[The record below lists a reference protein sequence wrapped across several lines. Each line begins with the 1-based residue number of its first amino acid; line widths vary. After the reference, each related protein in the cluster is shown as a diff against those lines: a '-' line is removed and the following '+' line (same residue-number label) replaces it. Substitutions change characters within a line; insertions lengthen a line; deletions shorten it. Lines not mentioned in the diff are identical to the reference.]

1 MNDNSAINARPV
13 SASERFPFNCT
24 GCAACCRHVPT
35 SVALE
40 CLDIFRLTKYFRDR
54 DTSIKT
60 TDDFLARYAEPVLLD
75 DCGFIIYMLKVQ
87 GDDDACI
94 FLKEN
99 RCSIQEVKPRVC
111 RIYPFIA
118 SPTANGRFEYM
129 VSLEHP
135 HHFQG
140 ATVSVKRW
148 MNRFFFAEEKEALHM
163 DYQSVP
169 KIAGL
174 MRRIPAHNRHRAVA
188 LFLWYRYS
196 DYDLKHSF
204 LEQFSANMEK
214 LKLELQALAAEK

>member
-1 MNDNSAINARPV
+1 MNDNTAINARPV
-13 SASERFPFNCT
+13 STSERVPFKCT
-24 GCAACCRHVPT
+24 GCAACCRHVAM

-54 DTSIKT
+54 DTSIKN

-75 DCGFIIYMLKVQ
+75 GCGFIVYMLKVQ

-99 RCSIQEVKPRVC
+99 RCSIQEVKPRAC
-111 RIYPFIA
+111 RIYPFVA

-129 VSLEHP
+129 VCLEQP
-135 HHFQG
+135 HHFKG
-140 ATVSVKRW
+140 AMVSVKRW
-148 MNRFFFAEEKEALHM
+148 MNRFFFAKEKEALYR

-174 MRRIPAHNRHRAVA
+174 LRRIPEHNRNRAIA

-196 DYDLKHSF
+196 DYDLDRSF
-204 LEQFSANMEK
+204 LEQFSSNMEK
-214 LKLELQALAAEK
+214 LQMELRALASK